1 MTERTRT
8 RVQSE
13 DDTTEPHERNER
25 GRLIIEQWNRYT
37 MDLQGSVAN
46 LRETVALLAPNTLV
60 RSMVLYTIDIREPH
74 ERNSWTVVESWSWT
88 KLKEIRN
95 PKSRSVSKTAE

>member
-8 RVQSE
+8 RVE
-13 DDTTEPHERNER
+13 ADDDTTEPHERNER

-46 LRETVALLAPNTLV
+46 LRETVALLAPNALV
-60 RSMVLYTIDIREPH
+60 KSMVLYTIDIREPH
-74 ERNSWTVVESWSWT
+74 ARNSWTVVESWSYT

-95 PKSRSVSKTAE
+95 PKPRSVSKTAE